1 MLYDYLL
8 SFYYF
13 LLIIKLYQI
22 LLYSLSLKHS
32 ISFIKTIHNIACYL
46 NINIATN
53 DKNIFF
59 LRYINASS

>member
-32 ISFIKTIHNIACYL
+32 ISFIKTTHNIAC
-46 NINIATN
+46 
-53 DKNIFF
+53 
-59 LRYINASS
+59 